1 MSLRHFK
8 KNSLFSGI
16 FFLIVFSLLALLD
29 FSPELKGFETLVSL
43 FIAFFTLYIVV
54 DVLANIIATS
64 YRGFYSLPREHFDN
78 FTIGVTTASVLIKTA
93 SLFFLAFYFFEIDIQ
108 FFLTSLGLFSV
119 ALAWL
124 LKDYVNNI
132 IDGLIILFSENLKIK
147 DYIIVDDYKGVINHI
162 TLLETELR
170 TDEGDIVH
178 IPNTLLLE
186 KPVVNFSRGRVKT
199 INYSFELEKKYFS
212 KIEKLEKFLKDCIP
226 DNFPEVMTRER
237 FYFKIDEIKSD
248 RMSISLQIP
257 VGKYNFDLEEKIKK
271 FISLKILAFIK

>member
-8 KNSLFSGI
+8 KNSFFSGI
-16 FFLIVFSLLALLD
+16 FFLIIFSLLSLLD
-29 FSPELKGFETLVSL
+29 FSPELRGFETLVSL
-43 FIAFFTLYIVV
+43 FVAFFAVYIIV
-54 DVLANIIATS
+54 DVFAIIIASS
-64 YRGFYSLPREHFDN
+64 YRGFHSLPKEHFDN
-78 FTIGVTTASVLIKTA
+78 FTIGVTTASILIKAA
-93 SLFFLAFYFFEIDIQ
+93 SLLFLAFFFFDIDLQ

-132 IDGLIILFSENLKIK
+132 IDGLIILFSENLQIK
-147 DYIIVDDYKGVINHI
+147 DYIIVDGYKGVINHI

-178 IPNTLLLE
+178 IPNTLLLD
-186 KPVVNFSRGRVKT
+186 KPVINYSRGRVKT

-212 KIEKLEKFLKDCIP
+212 RVEKLEKFLADSIP
-226 DNFPEVMTRER
+226 DAFPEVMTRER
-237 FYFKIDEIKSD
+237 FYFKIENIQSD
-248 RMSISLQIP
+248 KMNISLQIP

-271 FISLKILAFIK
+271 FISLKILKFIK

>member
-8 KNSLFSGI
+8 KNSLFSGL
-16 FFLIVFSLLALLD
+16 FFLIVFSLLSLLEFPPD
-29 FSPELKGFETLVSL
+29 MKGFETLVSM
-43 FIAFFTLYIVV
+43 FIAFFALYIVV
-54 DVLANIIATS
+54 DVFATIISTS
-64 YRGFYSLPREHFDN
+64 YRRLYSLPKEHFDN
-78 FTIGVTTASVLIKTA
+78 FTIGVTTASVLIKAA
-93 SLFFLAFYFFEIDIQ
+93 SLIFLIFFFFEIDVL
-108 FFLTSLGLFSV
+108 FFITSLGLFSV

-132 IDGLIILFSENLKIK
+132 IDGLIILFSENLKIN

-199 INYSFELEKKYFS
+199 ISYHFELEKKYFS
-212 KIEKLEKFLKDCIP
+212 KVEKLEKFLKDCIP
-226 DNFPEVMTRER
+226 SNFPEVMTRER

-248 RMSISLQIP
+248 KMNVSLQIP

-271 FISLKILAFIK
+271 FISLKILNFIK

>member
-1 MSLRHFK
+1 MSLGNFK
-8 KNSLFSGI
+8 KKSFYSGI
-16 FFLIVFSLLALLD
+16 FFLIFFSLLSFLTL
-29 FSPELKGFETLVSL
+29 SPKYKGFEILILL
-43 FIAFFTLYIVV
+43 FLTFFSVYLIV
-54 DVLANIIATS
+54 DIFAILLSTI
-64 YRGFYSLPREHFDN
+64 YRTIYKLPKEHFDN
-78 FTIGVTTASVLIKTA
+78 FTIGVTTASLLIKA
-93 SLFFLAFYFFEIDIQ
+93 SFLLFLTFFFFEIDLQ

-132 IDGLIILFSENLKIK
+132 IDGLIILFSENLKIN
-147 DYIIVDDYKGVINHI
+147 DYIIVDAYKGVINHI

-212 KIEKLEKFLKDCIP
+212 KVEKLEKFLRDCIP
-226 DNFPEVMTRER
+226 DNFPEVMTKER
-237 FYFKIDEIKSD
+237 FYFKIDEIKSNK
-248 RMSISLQIP
+248 MTISLQIP
-257 VGKYNFDLEEKIKK
+257 IGKYSFDLEENIKK
-271 FISLKILAFIK
+271 FISLKILNFIK